1 MKENEK
7 DKSEEK
13 NKDINKDKKQKNIN
27 NKNSIKDA
35 MRYFNNI
42 DKEDFKKEFKEY
54 MKNNFNNQNYMFG
67 AISDEDFDNITEQ
80 LKEILP
86 QLSDPNFLEAAM
98 NGEIPNI
105 SMSIHENP
113 DFDELGINLNKN
125 MNEDGVEDPKKAF
138 SFNPFARKK
147 VNRKGENKVRPSL
160 IENYAT
166 NLNEKV
172 KAGKIDR
179 IIGRDKEINRMI
191 QILNRRTKNNPVLIG
206 EPGVGKT
213 AIAQGLAYRIE
224 KRQVPPKLISKKIY
238 LLDMASVVAGTQFRG
253 QFEARIK
260 GIIDECK
267 KDEDIIL
274 VIDEIHSIVGYGDQ
288 DNSTNAAN
296 ILKPSLSNGD
306 IQIIG
311 TTTLDEYRKYIE
323 KDSALERRFQPI
335 IVEEPSIEDAI
346 AIIKGIKTYYEDF
359 HFVKISDNLIEK
371 LVKMS
376 EKYIHN
382 RFLPDKAIDILDEA
396 ASSINLRNVKLY
408 RLGSLKKTLKEI
420 NAEKKERIELDST
433 EDYKKAAELKARE
446 CGVLEEI
453 ESIEKNLKPTYITEE
468 DIARVI
474 EKWTKIPVSKIT
486 EAENEKLVSLEKN
499 ISERVVGQKEAVSAV
514 SKAIRRNRA
523 GIKTT
528 NRPPSFMFVG
538 PTGVGKTE
546 LAKTIAEIMFG
557 SEDKIIRV
565 DMSEYME
572 SHSVS
577 KMIGSPPGY
586 VGYDEAGGLTEKV
599 RRNPY
604 SIILF
609 DEVEKAHPD
618 VLNILLQVLD
628 DGMLTDSQGRE
639 INFSNTII
647 ILTSNVGTT
656 YGGNAIGFGNI
667 EKANKERVLTEIKS
681 HFKPE
686 FLNRLD
692 EFIVFDSLT
701 KKELIE
707 ILNILISKTQK
718 ALDTKNIKINI
729 TPKAKEFIV
738 DSGTDLKYGA
748 RPLRRALQR
757 LVEDELTDL
766 IISGE
771 LKDGMDVLI
780 DVENNGLNNKLEK
793 SNKDKMEKDSKKTIK
808 NIKTILSKSSESELS
823 FSFNI

>member
-1 MKENEK
+1 MKDLDK
-7 DKSEEK
+7 DKDLNE
-13 NKDINKDKKQKNIN
+13 NKDKDKNKNIDE
-27 NKNSIKDA
+27 NKNSRFEEEKRKLREFAKYINSTDDEEVAENFEEFMKNQNL
-35 MRYFNNI
+35 NNI
-42 DKEDFKKEFKEY
+42 Y
-54 MKNNFNNQNYMFG
+54 SSLS
-67 AISDEDFDNITEQ
+67 SDEINSMVDEV
-80 LKEILP
+80 KELLP
-86 QLSDPNFLEAAM
+86 KLSDPEFVDALLRGDIENF
-98 NGEIPNI
+98 
-105 SMSIHENP
+105 SIA
-113 DFDELGINLNKN
+113 IQ
-125 MNEDGVEDPKKAF
+125 NEDGEIVNPFKENNNEEQKESGF
-138 SFNPFARKK
+138 SFNPFARNGRQKK
-147 VNRKGENKVRPSL
+147 DSKNKKKPKT
-160 IENYAT
+160 IETYAT

-172 KAGKIDR
+172 REGKIDK
-179 IIGRDKEINRMI
+179 IIGRDKEIDRMI

-213 AIAQGLAYRIE
+213 AIAQGLAYKIE
-224 KRQVPPKLISKKIY
+224 KREVPPKLISKKIY
-238 LLDMASVVAGTQFRG
+238 LLDMSAVVAGTQFRG
-253 QFEARIK
+253 QFEARMKSIV
-260 GIIDECK
+260 DECK
-267 KDEDIIL
+267 EDKDIIL

-346 AIIKGIKTYYEDF
+346 EILKGIKGYYEDF
-359 HFVKISDNLIEK
+359 HFVKISDSLIEK
-371 LVKMS
+371 LVNMS

-396 ASSINLRNVKLY
+396 ASSVNLNNLELY

-420 NAEKKERIELDST
+420 NEEKKERIEQDST
-433 EDYKKAAELKARE
+433 EDYKKAAELKAKE
-446 CGVLEEI
+446 CAVKEELEEL
-453 ESIEKNLKPTYITEE
+453 ENKLKPVNLKEE
-468 DIARVI
+468 DIAKVI
-474 EKWTKIPVSKIT
+474 ERWTKIPVSKIT
-486 EAENEKLVSLEKN
+486 EAENKKLINLET
-499 ISERVVGQKEAVSAV
+499 IIRERVVGQSDAVNAV

-523 GIKTT
+523 GIKSTK
-528 NRPPSFMFVG
+528 RPPSFMFVG

-546 LAKTIAEIMFG
+546 LAKTIAETMFG
-557 SEDKIIRV
+557 SEEKIIRV

-586 VGYDEAGGLTEKV
+586 VGYDDAGGLTEKV

-604 SIILF
+604 SIVLF

-628 DGMLTDSQGRE
+628 DGTLTDSQGRVV
-639 INFSNTII
+639 NFENTII
-647 ILTSNVGTT
+647 ILTSNIGTQ
-656 YGGNAIGFGNI
+656 YGVNAIGFGNI
-667 EKANKERVLTEIKS
+667 EKANKERVLTEIKK

-692 EFIVFDSLT
+692 EVVVFDALT
-701 KKELIE
+701 KEQLVE
-707 ILNILISKTQK
+707 ILNILLKQTQK
-718 ALDTKNIKINI
+718 ALDAKNVKI
-729 TPKAKEFIV
+729 TVTEKAKEFIV
-738 DSGTDLKYGA
+738 DKGTDLSYGA

-771 LKDGMDVLI
+771 LKDGMEVLI
-780 DVENNGLNNKLEK
+780 DVKDEKLEPK
-793 SNKDKMEKDSKKTIK
+793 IENKNNEKKKIKNKKTMF
-808 NIKTILSKSSESELS
+808 SKSPENELS
-823 FSFNI
+823 FSF